1 MQQVIK
7 YLNIVVI
14 YLELARSIVGNL
26 DNNTTGKDD
35 DFARF
40 LDSIIKQ
47 IRAFIEIQPQ
57 QTLAARGYTQTLAFC
72 NDVLSKLDLLA
83 NSDLDKATKKAQ
95 MKEIAETLEN
105 PNLVWQAKSGNDAEV
120 LSQTKIKAS
129 EKISKI

>member
-47 IRAFIEIQPQ
+47 IRAFIESQPQ
-57 QTLAARGYTQTLAFC
+57 QTNAARGYTQTLAFC
-72 NDVLSKLDLLA
+72 NDVLSKLDLIA
-83 NSDLDKATKKAQ
+83 NSDLDRTTKQTQ
-95 MKEIAETLEN
+95 MKEIAETLFN

-120 LSQTKIKAS
+120 LSNTKLKAT
-129 EKISKI
+129 EKLAKV

>member
-35 DFARF
+35 DFARL

-47 IRAFIEIQPQ
+47 IRTFIEMQPQ

-72 NDVLSKLDLLA
+72 NDVLSRLDLIL
-83 NSDLDKATKKAQ
+83 NSDLDKETKKAQ
-95 MKEIAETLEN
+95 MSEIAETLSN
-105 PNLVWQAKSGNDAEV
+105 PNLVWQAKSGNDSEV
-120 LSQTKIKAS
+120 LSNTKLKAS

>member
-1 MQQVIK
+1 MYQVIK
-7 YLNIVVI
+7 YLNLVVI

-26 DNNTTGKDD
+26 DSNATGKDD

-47 IRAFIEIQPQ
+47 IRAFIESQPQ

-83 NSDLDKATKKAQ
+83 NSALDKTTKKEQ
-95 MKEIAETLEN
+95 MREVAETLFN

-120 LSQTKIKAS
+120 LSNTKLKAT
-129 EKISKI
+129 EKISKV